1 MGNTACPLAMKDAG
15 KTANTGNTPSKIL
28 FVNWPTDQQADHHCD
43 LLAGH
48 DFSDYGIVF
57 LDPLEFAVA
66 HGLRSNCERLSESE
80 YISYNE
86 REFGHFLTG
95 IKRASE
101 SLRELLHKGGLLV
114 IRSQIPNSHIKVRKR
129 SSAGS
134 GSYTES
140 VLSAFFWLEDILGK
154 YTFNSCRV
162 KAIRF
167 VAPGDPLSKPFAR
180 AGVDCVQTQDF
191 IEKGQREVVAAGGAY
206 FKDPVVSRI
215 VCDDWRG
222 LVYVI
227 PKFRVLHEER
237 MLVEAF
243 QQIVGCHKRQSRR
256 PTWITRYN
264 TELDELSPFK
274 SDIDLAKAQLE
285 AIHIQLTKLQ
295 RKQDDL
301 RRVTSILY
309 QCREELTSAVSIA
322 LALLEYDVRVLD
334 ACENGQVLE
343 AVEKGTKGARVIFM
357 AAACDEGPLP
367 SSNLVQL
374 IDIVDKQQSNVRVKG
389 VLIGNADRSK
399 PPEERTAWFDQDCL
413 ELARQSD
420 LCLLPTLE
428 LFTIVSHLL
437 RRSDSSNLK
446 SIKAS
451 IRRDIFACDSHF
463 ELNRKKYGLV

>member
-1 MGNTACPLAMKDAG
+1 MGTTACAQVRKGAE
-15 KTANTGNTPSKIL
+15 KTPNTDGTPSKIL
-28 FVNWPTDQQADHHCD
+28 FINWPTDQQANHHCD

-48 DFSDYGIVF
+48 DFSDYSIVF

-66 HGLRSNCERLSESE
+66 HGLRSNCQFLSESE

-86 REFGHFLTG
+86 REFSRFLTG

-101 SLRELLHKGGLLV
+101 SLKELLHKGGLLV

-167 VAPGDPLSKPFAR
+167 VAPGDPLGKPFAR

-191 IEKGQREVVAAGGAY
+191 IEKGQRHVVAAGGPY

-243 QQIVGCHKRQSRR
+243 
-256 PTWITRYN
+256 
-264 TELDELSPFK
+264 
-274 SDIDLAKAQLE
+274 
-285 AIHIQLTKLQ
+285 
-295 RKQDDL
+295 
-301 RRVTSILY
+301 
-309 QCREELTSAVSIA
+309 
-322 LALLEYDVRVLD
+322 
-334 ACENGQVLE
+334 
-343 AVEKGTKGARVIFM
+343 
-357 AAACDEGPLP
+357 
-367 SSNLVQL
+367 
-374 IDIVDKQQSNVRVKG
+374 
-389 VLIGNADRSK
+389 
-399 PPEERTAWFDQDCL
+399 
-413 ELARQSD
+413 
-420 LCLLPTLE
+420 
-428 LFTIVSHLL
+428 
-437 RRSDSSNLK
+437 
-446 SIKAS
+446 
-451 IRRDIFACDSHF
+451 
-463 ELNRKKYGLV
+463 

>member
-1 MGNTACPLAMKDAG
+1 MGTTACAQARKGAG
-15 KTANTGNTPSKIL
+15 KTPNSDGKPSKIL
-28 FVNWPTDQQADHHCD
+28 FVNWPTDEQTNHHCD

-48 DFSDYGIVF
+48 DFSDYSIVF

-66 HGLRSNCERLSESE
+66 HGLRSNCQRLSESE

-86 REFGHFLTG
+86 REFGRFLTS

-114 IRSQIPNSHIKVRKR
+114 LRSQVPNSHIKVRKR

-167 VAPGDPLSKPFAR
+167 VAPGDPLGKPFAR
-180 AGVDCVQTQDF
+180 TGVDCVQTQDF
-191 IEKGQREVVAAGGAY
+191 IEKGQREVIAVGGPY

-215 VCDDWRG
+215 TCDDWRG

-227 PKFRVLHEER
+227 PKFCVLNEER
-237 MLVEAF
+237 LLVEPF
-243 QQIVGCHKRQSRR
+243 QQVVGRHKRQSSR
-256 PTWITRYN
+256 PTWITRYL
-264 TELDELSPFK
+264 TELDELSPYQ
-274 SDIDLAKAQLE
+274 SGIDLAKAQLE

-301 RRVTSILY
+301 RRLTSMLY

-334 ACENGQVLE
+334 ACESGVVLE
-343 AVEKGTKGARVIFM
+343 AAGKGTGGVRVIFM

-374 IDIVDKQQSNVRVKG
+374 RDIVDKQKSSVRVKG
-389 VLIGNADRSK
+389 VLIGNADRREL
-399 PPEERTAWFDQDCL
+399 PEERTTWFDQECL

-428 LFTIVSHLL
+428 LYTIVGHLL
-437 RRSDSSNLK
+437 RRSDSSNLE
-446 SIKAS
+446 SIQAS
-451 IRRDIFACDSHF
+451 IRRDIIACDSHF
-463 ELNRKKYGLV
+463 KLNHKKYGL

>member
-1 MGNTACPLAMKDAG
+1 MGNTACALAMKGAG
-15 KTANTGNTPSKIL
+15 KTANTGGTPSKIL

-48 DFSDYGIVF
+48 DFSDYDIVF

-66 HGLRSNCERLSESE
+66 HGLRSNCQRPSESE

-86 REFGHFLTG
+86 REFGRFLTG

-101 SLRELLHKGGLLV
+101 SLRELLRRGGLLV
-114 IRSQIPNSHIKVRKR
+114 IRSQVPNSHIKVRKR
-129 SSAGS
+129 SAAGT

-154 YTFNSCRV
+154 FTFNSSRV

-167 VAPGDPLSKPFAR
+167 VAPGNPLGKLFAR
-180 AGVDCVQTQDF
+180 AGVVCMQTQDF
-191 IEKGQREVVAAGGAY
+191 ISKGQREVVAAGGPY

-215 VCDDWRG
+215 TCDDWRG

-227 PKFRVLHEER
+227 PKFSVLHEER
-237 MLVEAF
+237 LLIEAF
-243 QQIVGCHKRQSRR
+243 QQVVGGYKRQSSR
-256 PTWITRYN
+256 PTWITDYL
-264 TELDELSPFK
+264 TELDKLSPYQ
-274 SDIDLAKAQLE
+274 SGIDLAKAQLE
-285 AIHIQLTKLQ
+285 AIQEQLTKFQ
-295 RKQDDL
+295 RKHDDL

-309 QCREELTSAVSIA
+309 QCREKLTSAVSIA

-334 ACENGQVLE
+334 TCENGVVLE
-343 AVEKGTKGARVIFM
+343 AGGKGTGGARVIFM
-357 AAACDEGPLP
+357 AVACDEGPLP

-389 VLIGNADRSK
+389 VLVGNADRSK
-399 PPEERTAWFDQDCL
+399 PPEERISWFDQECL

-420 LCLLPTLE
+420 ICLLPTVE
-428 LFTIVSHLL
+428 LYTIISHLL
-437 RRSDSSNLK
+437 RRSDSSKLE
-446 SIKAS
+446 SIKTS
-451 IRRDIFACDSHF
+451 IRRDIIACDSHF
-463 ELNRKKYGLV
+463 KLNRKKYGL

>member
-1 MGNTACPLAMKDAG
+1 MGTTVCAQARKGAGETPNTDG
-15 KTANTGNTPSKIL
+15 TPSRIL

-80 YISYNE
+80 YISYDE
-86 REFGHFLTG
+86 REFSRFLTG

-167 VAPGDPLSKPFAR
+167 VAPGDPLGKPFAR

-191 IEKGQREVVAAGGAY
+191 IEKGQREVVAAGGPY

-243 QQIVGCHKRQSRR
+243 QQVVGRHKRQSSR
-256 PTWITRYN
+256 PTWITRYL
-264 TELDELSPFK
+264 TELDELSPYQ
-274 SDIDLAKAQLE
+274 SGIDLAKAQLE
-285 AIHIQLTKLQ
+285 AIHVQLTKLQ

-309 QCREELTSAVSIA
+309 QHREELTSAVSTA
-322 LALLEYDVRVLD
+322 LALLEYDVRVHD
-334 ACENGQVLE
+334 ACENGVVLE
-343 AVEKGTKGARVIFM
+343 AVEKGIKGARLIFM

-374 IDIVDKQQSNVRVKG
+374 TDIVDKQQSNVRVKG
-389 VLIGNADRSK
+389 VLIGNADRNK
-399 PPEERTAWFDQDCL
+399 PPELRTTWFDQECL

-420 LCLLPTLE
+420 LCLLPTVE
-428 LFTIVSHLL
+428 LYTIIGHLL
-437 RRSDSSNLK
+437 RRSDSSKLE
-446 SIKAS
+446 SIKTS
-451 IRRDIFACDSHF
+451 IRRDIIACDSHF
-463 ELNRKKYGLV
+463 KLNRKKYGL